1 PKAPGLEQFLRDT
14 ANSLLD
20 NLITE

>member
-1 PKAPGLEQFLRDT
+1 EQFLRDT

-20 NLITE
+20 NLITEGAP